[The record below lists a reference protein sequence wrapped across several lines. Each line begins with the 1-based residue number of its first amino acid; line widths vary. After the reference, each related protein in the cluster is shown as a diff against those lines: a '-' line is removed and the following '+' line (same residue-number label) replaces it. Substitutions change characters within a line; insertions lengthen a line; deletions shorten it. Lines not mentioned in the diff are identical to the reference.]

1 MGKSVIVG
9 AARTPFGRLG
19 GGLASLSAVELGAIA
34 AAEAMKRAGAEND
47 DINHLVMGQ
56 VLQAGAGQ
64 IPSRQVGFK
73 LGLDP
78 TVTSDTINRVCGSG
92 MRAVTFADLLVQAGE
107 YGTIIAGGMESMSNA
122 PYLLDKARFGYR
134 LGDGTLIDSMVHD
147 GLTCAIANVH
157 MGVHGG
163 NVAAENE
170 CSREVQDEFALRSHQ
185 LADKA
190 YAEGRMQEELVPVE
204 VQGRRGAV
212 TVVDRDESIRADTS
226 LEALSKLKPVF
237 QENGSVTA
245 GNAPGVNDGAAAVIV
260 TSEEHAKERGWKPM
274 ATIVGHATS
283 AWDVPYLA
291 YTPQLAAE
299 AALKKTGLKLSDME
313 VVEINE
319 AFASVA
325 LISARRLGLN
335 PDDINP
341 NGGAVAI
348 GHAIGATGARL
359 VTTLIH
365 ELRRRGGGYGLA
377 AICSGGAQ
385 GDAMILKVE

>member
-1 MGKSVIVG
+1 
-9 AARTPFGRLG
+9 
-19 GGLASLSAVELGAIA
+19 
-34 AAEAMKRAGAEND
+34 
-47 DINHLVMGQ
+47 
-56 VLQAGAGQ
+56 
-64 IPSRQVGFK
+64 
-73 LGLDP
+73 
-78 TVTSDTINRVCGSG
+78 
-92 MRAVTFADLLVQAGE
+92 
-107 YGTIIAGGMESMSNA
+107 
-122 PYLLDKARFGYR
+122 
-134 LGDGTLIDSMVHD
+134 
-147 GLTCAIANVH
+147 
-157 MGVHGG
+157 
-163 NVAAENE
+163 
-170 CSREVQDEFALRSHQ
+170 VQDEFALRSHQ

-365 ELRRRGGGYGLA
+365 ELRRRGGSYGLA